1 MTERRTEQIPVSDG
15 GELRLTIVEP
25 ESAMRGGIVV
35 FHEARGVTDAVRQ
48 LAEGLADEGWLAVL
62 PHLYHRDGADESP
75 EDPEQ
80 LCRRTARLT
89 ADSIRAD
96 ADASLCW
103 LGDRGVGADRIG
115 VLGSGLGG
123 TVALIVAT
131 ERDLGAAVT
140 IDGIGVVAPVSPTL
154 PAMVAAAPELRCPW
168 LGVYSRSGPVP
179 EDEVHKLQVSVD
191 SAQVATDLVHLC
203 AGASHFSTCH
213 GTAAEAWTRTL
224 NWFDSHLR

>member
-35 FHEARGVTDAVRQ
+35 FPEARGVTDAVRQ
-48 LAEGLADEGWLAVL
+48 WAEGLASEGWLAVV
-62 PHLYHRDGADESP
+62 PHLYHRDGADELP
-75 EDPEQ
+75 ENPEPE
-80 LCRRTARLT
+80 CRRTERLT
-89 ADSIRAD
+89 AESIRAD
-96 ADASLCW
+96 ADASLRW
-103 LGDRGVGADRIG
+103 LTARGVGADRIG

-123 TVALIVAT
+123 TVALIVAS

-154 PAMVAAAPELRCPW
+154 PAMVSAAPELRCPW
-168 LGVYSRSGPVP
+168 LGVYSENGPVP

-191 SAQVATDLVHLC
+191 SAQMATDLVHLC
-203 AGASHFSTCH
+203 EDASHTRH
-213 GTAAEAWTRTL
+213 GEAWTRTL